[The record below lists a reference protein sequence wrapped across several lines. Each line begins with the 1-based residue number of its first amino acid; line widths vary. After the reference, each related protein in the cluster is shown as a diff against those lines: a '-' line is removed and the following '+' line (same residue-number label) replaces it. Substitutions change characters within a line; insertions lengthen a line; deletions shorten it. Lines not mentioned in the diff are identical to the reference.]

1 MNRSIRSICAVLAAG
16 VALGLAQAA
25 PGNAQ
30 NAMKNMA
37 MDCSK
42 ADSMMAMPQPDGS
55 MQAMKPTGNLDKD
68 FARTMMAHNQAM
80 MDMAKA
86 EVACGKDAK
95 TKAMAQKAV
104 DQLNANDQA
113 LQDIIK
119 SFQNL

>member
-1 MNRSIRSICAVLAAG
+1 MNRSIRSIFVVLAAA

-30 NAMKNMA
+30 NAMKSTA

-42 ADSMMAMPQPDGS
+42 ADSMMAMPQPDTT

-68 FARTMMAHNQAM
+68 FAQTMMAHNAAM
-80 MDMAKA
+80 MEMAKA
-86 EVACGKDAK
+86 EAACGKDAK
-95 TKAMAQKAV
+95 TKAMAQKAI
-104 DQLNANDQA
+104 DQLNANNQA
-113 LQDIIK
+113 LGDIIK